1 MSHYDSSIS
10 TPSKINKNRPVSPYR
25 NIGGA
30 AATFSVGGSAWTNS
44 AWTIGS
50 ELTQFDA
57 DAAAIAKAV
66 EVMAAYYTHER
77 APPANI
83 FLFSN
88 NSSAIQAVKN
98 PRTRKAHTYALRFHH
113 ALTAFYLM
121 HTDVALFLVW
131 APADDYLDG
140 YNVTVTTTV
149 CLT

>member
-1 MSHYDSSIS
+1 MMLIHTAAKLVTRTFEEPTI
-10 TPSKINKNRPVSPYR
+10 V
-25 NIGGA
+25 GGA

-66 EVMAAYYTHER
+66 EVMSTYYTHER

-88 NSSAIQAVKN
+88 NSSAIQVVKN
-98 PRTRKAHTYALRFHH
+98 LRS
-113 ALTAFYLM
+113 
-121 HTDVALFLVW
+121 
-131 APADDYLDG
+131 
-140 YNVTVTTTV
+140 
-149 CLT
+149 